1 MNIKKRL
8 EKRQKK
14 TQRCHYKLKKINA
27 YNDKLRINV
36 VLSEKHASAQ
46 VLSCDS
52 KTTMAYVS
60 TQQKWFKDA
69 KIKSYNVAGAS
80 KIGEYLGNIL
90 STQFKDAQFYFDRGN
105 KLYTG
110 RIKAIA
116 EGIRSQGI
124 QL

>member
-14 TQRCHYKLKKINA
+14 TQRCHYKLKQINA
-27 YNDKLRINV
+27 YNDRLRINV
-36 VLSEKHASAQ
+36 VVSEKHGLAQ
-46 VLSCDS
+46 VLSSDN
-52 KTTMAYVS
+52 KTTLAYAS
-60 TQQKWFKDA
+60 TQQQWFKDT
-69 KIKSYNVAGAS
+69 KLKSYNIQGATQL
-80 KIGEYLGNIL
+80 GEYLGKIL

-105 KLYTG
+105 KVYTG

-116 EGIRSQGI
+116 DGIRSQGI